1 MKSDLTSRKHKH
13 AHPSHQ
19 QRQLKYEPSPSSN
32 PKWIIAL
39 IILLIIIALG
49 GMIYGGYRLSQV
61 KLHLNTTDNQA
72 TTTQSEQNTATVY
85 LDVLSYDFS
94 QDFMHSDHIDGYQDF
109 HIGETR
115 KDVEATHGPPEKTV
129 EIDGRDA
136 ASYGDLAVSY
146 NAQHQVEH
154 IYVTP
159 HQVTTAQFI
168 DVHQAPN
175 MTDGNIWY
183 YDSRQDNPYT
193 IKVYTQNDQVIAIE
207 NIPQI

>member
-19 QRQLKYEPSPSSN
+19 QRQPKYEPSPSSN
-32 PKWIIAL
+32 PKWLIAL
-39 IILLIIIALG
+39 IILLIIIVLG

-72 TTTQSEQNTATVY
+72 TTTQSEQNTATVH

-115 KDVEATHGPPEKTV
+115 KDVEATHGPPEKLLKLMVVTRHHMATLLSV
-129 EIDGRDA
+129 IMHNTK
-136 ASYGDLAVSY
+136 SNIFMSHHIKSQ
-146 NAQHQVEH
+146 QHNLSM
-154 IYVTP
+154 
-159 HQVTTAQFI
+159 FI
-168 DVHQAPN
+168 KRL
-175 MTDGNIWY
+175 T
-183 YDSRQDNPYT
+183 
-193 IKVYTQNDQVIAIE
+193 
-207 NIPQI
+207 